1 MLAVAAY
8 QNIKCVD
15 TRDNAMLGDVGKSV
29 ILGESANKVELLVGF
44 FDFEASIMR
53 KRETLPSKVI
63 RKVHLFCVCIRP

>member
-15 TRDNAMLGDVGKSV
+15 ARDNVMLGDVGKSV

-44 FDFEASIMR
+44 LILR
-53 KRETLPSKVI
+53 LQ
-63 RKVHLFCVCIRP
+63 L